1 MNRRRQQKLKYYR
14 YCIKQARQLM
24 RSEVS
29 KYKLWHR
36 AVERC
41 LIIPTQNTIE

>member
-24 RSEVS
+24 RSELR
-29 KYKLWHR
+29 KCEILAGR
-36 AVERC
+36 AKK
-41 LIIPTQNTIE
+41 